1 MNDGVKRDVR
11 SIAGATVF
19 IVVGAFALYY
29 SAYFSPLGSVFPRVV
44 AVFMIVL
51 SLVYVGVAMM
61 RPGSAPQ
68 NPERG
73 STPRRAL
80 VAAVL
85 FAWAL
90 LLEPLGF
97 LVTSM
102 LCYAAILLIANY
114 DRWTPRRAV
123 AYTATGLVVV
133 GGLYALFA
141 HVLQVPFPQGV
152 LQGSLLR

>member
-80 VAAVL
+80 RRSSRPLRRTSIAAATKHRSRSSTWVRAPAPT
-85 FAWAL
+85 FAI
-90 LLEPLGF
+90 
-97 LVTSM
+97 S
-102 LCYAAILLIANY
+102 
-114 DRWTPRRAV
+114 RR
-123 AYTATGLVVV
+123 
-133 GGLYALFA
+133 
-141 HVLQVPFPQGV
+141 
-152 LQGSLLR
+152 S